1 MHTSHLFAQIP
12 VSLLAVICL
21 VSLIGIGSVD
31 LRIASSI
38 WLKYEP
44 VSWWLNRCE
53 IKLDALLD
61 PVKPVELDPE
71 LFDDLDDRNDM
82 VFIDEPNNEDL
93 VDDVPFMIDEDLD
106 DADFLELADVLPD
119 DDAGFLNDFLDVLFD
134 LDEDALDD
142 DDDDANLPDLTD
154 FSDEVDEPG
163 MDVDL
168 LFEVGLMND
177 SFILSECWDVLC
189 LICILILLNVFSN
202 LKNITK
208 MKKLRKKIKKC
219 K

>member
-1 MHTSHLFAQIP
+1 M
-12 VSLLAVICL
+12 
-21 VSLIGIGSVD
+21 
-31 LRIASSI
+31 
-38 WLKYEP
+38 
-44 VSWWLNRCE
+44 
-53 IKLDALLD
+53 DALLD

-142 DDDDANLPDLTD
+142 DEDDANLPDLTD

-177 SFILSECWDVLC
+177 SFILSEC
-189 LICILILLNVFSN
+189 
-202 LKNITK
+202 
-208 MKKLRKKIKKC
+208 
-219 K
+219 